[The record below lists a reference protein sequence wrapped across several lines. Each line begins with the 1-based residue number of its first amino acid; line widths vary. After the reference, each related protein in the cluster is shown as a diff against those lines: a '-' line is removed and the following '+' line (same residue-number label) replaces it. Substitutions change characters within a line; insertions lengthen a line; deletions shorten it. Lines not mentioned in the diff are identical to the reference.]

1 MTAAARRLLAQAL
14 LAVRG
19 ITAELD
25 VTGDIEAWRDAFAGL
40 IARYHTA
47 AQLVGQG
54 GGVLSVAGRQA
65 LVKAVQAQLGY
76 LDGFAAN
83 LRAPSADAM
92 GRQARAAMYAEAIG
106 ASYWRGAT
114 RMLPLPALPKDGT
127 TQCLTNCG
135 CSWEIDQLEGDGN
148 FDCTWVLGTSENC
161 QTCSQRAADWA
172 PLRIREGR
180 LV

>member
-1 MTAAARRLLAQAL
+1 MNAAARRLLAQAL
-14 LAVRG
+14 LAVRAL
-19 ITAELD
+19 TDDLD
-25 VTGDIEAWRDAFAGL
+25 VTGDVQAWRDGFAAL

-54 GGVLSVAGRQA
+54 DVTLTPAGRQA

-76 LDGFAAN
+76 LDGFAAD
-83 LRAPSADAM
+83 LRSPSAYAM

-127 TQCLTNCG
+127 TPCLTNCG
-135 CSWEIDQLEGDGN
+135 CSWEIDELNGDGN
-148 FDCTWVLGTSENC
+148 YDCTWVLGTSENC